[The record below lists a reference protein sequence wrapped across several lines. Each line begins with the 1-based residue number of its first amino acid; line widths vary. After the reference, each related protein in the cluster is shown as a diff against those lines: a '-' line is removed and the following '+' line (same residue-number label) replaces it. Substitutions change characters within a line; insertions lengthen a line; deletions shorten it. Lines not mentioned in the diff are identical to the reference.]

1 MCGPISESLSSDEC
15 QDISG
20 SVEQKESI
28 FRSWKHNK
36 YQAVRV
42 REGAMATKTGA
53 AYSPS
58 ILGGKKQIIRLTAE
72 IGEESKC

>member
-58 ILGGKKQIIRLTAE
+58 ILEGKKTDNKID
-72 IGEESKC
+72 S